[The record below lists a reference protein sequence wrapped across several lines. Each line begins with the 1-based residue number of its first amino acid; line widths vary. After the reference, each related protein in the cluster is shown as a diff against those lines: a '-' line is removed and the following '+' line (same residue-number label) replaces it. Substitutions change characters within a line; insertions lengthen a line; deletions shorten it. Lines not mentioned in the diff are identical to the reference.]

1 MSIGTKVVVGFDAS
15 AVRAGMGGLKGLFSG
30 AMRGM
35 RQVGIGAARQVG
47 AGMTDMLGRIVMA
60 IPEGIKETMD
70 WAGSMNDMSA
80 QTGLSVSK
88 LILLEEALRNS
99 GAEVAD
105 TSRMISTFAQNLG
118 EAMRETGPAQD
129 AIHRMNLKVSEFKGM
144 AIDEAFEKV
153 GTAASSMSWGM
164 GELESVMS
172 DLFGA
177 KMGLKQMRFFK
188 DIQGNMVE
196 AEKNV
201 GRFARRMDVS
211 APIYDQMSDNLGRF
225 QMRWRET
232 MAIIVDE
239 AVGMFGKDWID
250 QMFDFL
256 DPEKIRGII
265 SNVKAG
271 ITEMMSADFWKGLL
285 KDAGRVIGDGIRE
298 SLGDAFSFKGLIPP
312 WMGGGGPTS
321 SNSGE
326 EKTIARM
333 DRQIQLL
340 QTIATKNIG
349 WA

>member
-35 RQVGIGAARQVG
+35 RQVGIGAARQIGV
-47 AGMTDMLGRIVMA
+47 GMTDMMGRVLMA

-70 WAGSMNDMSA
+70 WAGNMNDMSK
-80 QTGLSVSK
+80 QTGLAVSK

-99 GAEVAD
+99 GAEVPD
-105 TSRMISTFAQNLG
+105 TSRMISTFAENLG

-129 AIHRMNLKVSEFKGM
+129 ALHKLGLKVSEFKGM

-153 GTAASSMSWGM
+153 GNAASNMSWGV
-164 GELESVMS
+164 GELESAMG

-177 KMGLKQMRFFK
+177 RMGMKQMRFFK
-188 DIQGNMVE
+188 DIQGNMAE

-201 GRFARRMDVS
+201 GAFARRMDVS

-225 QMRWRET
+225 KMRWRET
-232 MAIIVDE
+232 MAIIIDQ
-239 AVGMFGKDWID
+239 AVGMFGKDFID
-250 QMFDFL
+250 KMFDFL
-256 DPEKIRGII
+256 DPEKIRQSLVFLREEI
-265 SNVKAG
+265 AG
-271 ITEMMSADFWKGLL
+271 LFK
-285 KDAGRVIGDGIRE
+285 GDGISGIFK
-298 SLGDAFSFKGLIPP
+298 SLGRQIGEGIKESIGDSFSFKGLIPP
-312 WMGGGGPTS
+312 WMGGGSPTS
-321 SNSGE
+321 SNAGN